1 VAKFYYAAD
10 LQFECLE
17 NHVTVGD
24 AKFRLKVP
32 YDGEILGAR
41 NGPRITGHI
50 QDAGTGAGTYTE
62 IQVRNVTTGRA
73 YFSTTPRFQVDDKD
87 ANGRCIL
94 SGGVLSNEPT
104 FRQNDV
110 LALDVEGIPGGSDS
124 AYATVWVTA
133 GFWREV

>member
-1 VAKFYYAAD
+1 MAKFYYAAD

-17 NHVTVGD
+17 NNITVGD
-24 AKFRLKVP
+24 AKLRLKVP

-62 IQVRNVTTGRA
+62 IQIRNVTTGRS
-73 YFSTTPRFQVDDKD
+73 YFSTTPKFQVDDKD
-87 ANGRCIL
+87 VNNRCIL
-94 SGGVLSNEPT
+94 SGGVLSSEPT

-110 LALDVEGIPGGSDS
+110 LALDIEGIPGGSDS
-124 AYATVWVTA
+124 AYATVFVTA